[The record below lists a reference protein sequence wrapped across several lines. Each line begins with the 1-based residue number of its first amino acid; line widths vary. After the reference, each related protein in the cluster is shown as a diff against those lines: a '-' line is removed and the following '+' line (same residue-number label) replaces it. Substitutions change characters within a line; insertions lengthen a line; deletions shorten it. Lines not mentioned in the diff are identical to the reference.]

1 MDNNKKILIIF
12 FIGIMVFI
20 FSKYFYQ
27 LGFVNGISMEPSLK
41 DKQLI
46 IIKKNNINVKKKDIV
61 LIKRKNRTIIKRLV
75 GVPGD
80 KLEVKGGYLYVNNKK
95 YDNNRIVDSGN
106 LKDTIK
112 LGEKDYYVLGDNAE
126 YSDDSRYW
134 EDPFVSHE
142 DVIAKLFLPE
152 SEERNSGILCA
163 SLVGDAHKERSSGL
177 NCTGRPFFSFGGAV
191 TDG

>member
-12 FIGIMVFI
+12 IIGIIVFI

-112 LGEKDYYVLGDNAE
+112 LGEKDYYVLGDNR
-126 YSDDSRYW
+126 SNSIDSRYD
-134 EDPFVSHE
+134 EIGLISNDE
-142 DVIAKLFLPE
+142 IK
-152 SEERNSGILCA
+152 GIVLR
-163 SLVGDAHKERSSGL
+163 K
-177 NCTGRPFFSFGGAV
+177 
-191 TDG
+191 